1 MAAGAHVHTEGAE
14 AGEPHGHGHGGVFG
28 ERTELIFAGLS
39 GLALL
44 IGWLFERQGP
54 SVYSLALYVAAYGF
68 GGFFTVREAAG
79 KFLKAKLEIDTLML
93 VAAAGAAI
101 LGEWAEGAL
110 LLFLFSIG
118 HALEHYAMGRAR
130 RAIEALAEL
139 APETALVRRGE
150 AVEEVP
156 VGALQTGDVVLVK
169 PNERIPADGIVILG
183 ESSVDQAPIT
193 GESVPVDKR
202 PTTGAEA
209 AFDKSAPEHKVFAGT
224 INGPGALEVRVA
236 RPASETTLARVV
248 KLVAEAEAQ
257 QSPTQQFTNRFER
270 LFVPAVLAL
279 VALLMLAWLM
289 VDEPFSA
296 SFYRA
301 MAVLVAASPCALAI
315 SVPSAILSGVARAAR
330 GGVLIKGGAPL
341 ENLGTLTA
349 IAFDKTGT
357 LTEGKPRVT
366 DVVPASGVAEAELLA
381 VVVSVEQQSDHPLAA
396 AVVRDGLERL
406 GGKAPPQATKVEAIA
421 GKGVQGLV
429 NGVIALIGKP
439 AMFAEERAG
448 TSNTV
453 LSEAKRLEAAGR
465 TVMVVRHG
473 ERYLGVVGLMD
484 TEREPAKAVIRQL
497 RKLGIKRMLMLSG
510 DNQAVADA
518 IAAKLDVN
526 EAMGGLM
533 PEDKVA
539 IISRLKAE
547 EGRVAMIGDGV
558 NDAPALANA
567 TVGIAMGAAGSDVAL
582 ETADVA
588 LMADDLS
595 HLPFAVA
602 LSRRTSAIIK
612 QNLWASLGMVALLIP
627 ATIFGLK
634 MGVAVAFHEGSTLLV
649 VANAMRLLAFKPPA
663 P

>member
-1 MAAGAHVHTEGAE
+1 MHADGKAGGH
-14 AGEPHGHGHGGVFG
+14 PHGHGHGGVFG

-44 IGWLFERQGP
+44 VGWLIERQGP
-54 SVYSLALYVAAYGF
+54 SIFSLALYIAAYGL

-79 KFLKAKLEIDTLML
+79 KFLKGKLEIDTLML

-110 LLFLFSIG
+110 LLVLFSTG

-130 RAIEALAEL
+130 RAIESLAEL
-139 APETALVRRGE
+139 APETALVRNG
-150 AVEEVP
+150 AVVREVA
-156 VGALQTGDVVLVK
+156 VDTLQAGDVVLVK
-169 PNERIPADGIVILG
+169 PNERVPADGVVFLG
-183 ESSVDQAPIT
+183 KSSVDQAPIT

-202 PTTGAEA
+202 PPDELNI
-209 AFDKSAPEHKVFAGT
+209 AFDRVSAEHKVFAGT
-224 INGPGALEVRVA
+224 INGPGALEIRVA
-236 RPASETTLARVV
+236 RRASETTLARVV

-270 LFVPAVLAL
+270 IFVPAVLAG
-279 VALLMLAWLM
+279 VVLLMFAWL
-289 VDEPFSA
+289 VVEEPFSA

-366 DVVPASGVAEAELLA
+366 DVTPAVGVSETELLA
-381 VVVSVEQQSDHPLAA
+381 VAVSIEQQSDHPLAA

-406 GGKAPPQATKVEAIA
+406 GGETPPTATQVVAIT

-429 NGVIALIGKP
+429 DGAPALIGKP
-439 AMFAEERAG
+439 AMFTEERAG

-453 LSEAKRLEAAGR
+453 LAEAKRLEAAGR
-465 TVMVVRHG
+465 TVVVVRHG
-473 ERYLGVVGLMD
+473 ERYLGAIGLMD

-518 IAAKLDVN
+518 IAAKLDLN
-526 EAMGGLM
+526 EALGGLM
-533 PEDKVA
+533 PEDKVEV
-539 IISRLKAE
+539 IRRLKNE

-567 TVGIAMGAAGSDVAL
+567 TVGIAMGAAGSDMAL

-588 LMADDLS
+588 LMADDLN

-602 LSRRTSAIIK
+602 LSRRTSAVIK
-612 QNLWASLGMVALLIP
+612 QNLWASLGMVAFLIP
-627 ATIFGLK
+627 ATILGLK
-634 MGVAVAFHEGSTLLV
+634 MGAAVAFHEGSTLLV
-649 VANAMRLLAFKPPA
+649 VANALRLLAFKPPRS
-663 P
+663 